1 MDIPDHVAGLST
13 NEARARLEQYGP
25 NVIEEKKKSLLSR
38 FISWVATP
46 MSLMFVAAGGLSFWA
61 GHTADVIIIAV
72 LFVTNIGVGA
82 WHEAKADTA
91 LEKLKKTLSVMV
103 KTNRDG
109 LWKELP
115 SSELVPGDLIEL
127 SAGNLIPA
135 DISFVAVKNVN
146 VNEASVTGES
156 LPKQKNEKDLGYSGA
171 FFTTGLALASVTATG
186 SQTYFGKTLSLVEGN
201 RRQSKLEKDILSISK
216 FLSFASIIVMVLLTI
231 VLLLAH
237 GSIVEIATLDVS
249 MLIAGIPVALPTVM
263 TLIISVGVM
272 ELARRSVIVR
282 RLSSLEDLAD
292 VDLLLSDKTGTLT
305 ENKIAVVRVERL
317 FDVPENQVWKLA
329 LAAAPRPDTN
339 PLDIA
344 IETKAKELRVSGIRA
359 LDFIPGDS
367 ERKRTT
373 AFIER
378 EGKRIAVSLGAPQ
391 AIQDLCIFEG
401 DTRNKYNSL
410 VEEAAREGFRVL
422 ALAESTTD
430 KEERMRPLAL
440 FFLADAVRPDAKE
453 TIDFMRDHGI
463 TVKMVTGDGY
473 DVATH
478 VARELGLKGRI
489 VREQELLDHGDLV
502 KNEFE
507 SVGGF
512 AEVLPKDKYDVVMM
526 ARTVDAHHTV
536 AVTGDG
542 VNDVPPVKSA
552 DVGIAVANAVDAL
565 KGTADIVLTQSGI
578 SVVKDAIVEARKIF
592 VRLYNY
598 SVYRISE
605 SFRLIVTI
613 AVIGFIFHTFPLTP
627 IQIILIALLNDVP
640 IISLA
645 FDRVAVPQYPTS
657 VNVRRRLA
665 LSLLFGMTG
674 IANSLIL
681 LWIAAAFL
689 HLPWAIIQTLFFLKL
704 TVSGH
709 MLVYVAHTEKPW
721 YTFLPSKQVIWA
733 TSLTQ
738 IAATAL
744 CLVGIFVA
752 PISWPYIIFVW
763 VWSFLWMQVAE
774 VVKHLQRRTIPAK

>member
-1 MDIPDHVAGLST
+1 MDIPDHVSGLSSA
-13 NEARARLEQYGP
+13 EARARLGKFGP
-25 NVIEEKKKSLLSR
+25 NVIEEKKKSLLAR
-38 FISWVATP
+38 FVSWVATP

-61 GHTADVIIIAV
+61 GHTADVMIISV

-91 LEKLKKTLSVMV
+91 LEKLKKTLFVMV

-109 LWKELP
+109 SWKELP

-135 DISFVAVKNVN
+135 DISFAAVKNVN

-156 LPKQKNEKDLGYSGA
+156 LPKQKAEGETGYSGA
-171 FFTTGLALASVTATG
+171 FLTTGIALASVTATG
-186 SQTYFGKTLSLVEGN
+186 SQTYFGKTLSLIEGN

-216 FLSFASIIVMVLLTI
+216 FLSFASIIVMAVLTA

-305 ENKIAVVRVERL
+305 ENKIIVVRVERL
-317 FDVPENQVWKLA
+317 FDVPEKHVWELA

-344 IETKAKELRVSGIRA
+344 IQTKAKELNISGIRA
-359 LDFIPGDS
+359 IDFIPGDS

-373 AFIER
+373 AFIQ
-378 EGKRIAVSLGAPQ
+378 EGDSRKAVSFGAPQ
-391 AIQDLCIFEG
+391 AIEDLCSFEG

-410 VEEAAREGFRVL
+410 VQEAAREGFRVL
-422 ALAESTTD
+422 ALAESATD
-430 KEERMRPLAL
+430 KEERMKPLAL
-440 FFLADAVRPDAKE
+440 FFLADAVRADAKE
-453 TIDFMRDHGI
+453 TVDFMREHGI

-478 VARELGLKGRI
+478 VAKELGLEGRI
-489 VREQELLDHGDLV
+489 VRRQELQDHPDSV
-502 KNEFE
+502 KGEFE

-526 ARTVDAHHTV
+526 ARSVDAHHTV

-565 KGTADIVLTQSGI
+565 KGTADIVLTQAGI
-578 SVVKDAIVEARKIF
+578 SVVKDAIIEACKIF

-605 SFRLIVTI
+605 SFRLIITI
-613 AVIGFIFHTFPLTP
+613 GVIGFIFHTFPLTP
-627 IQIILIALLNDVP
+627 VQIILIALLNDVP

-645 FDRVAVPQYPTS
+645 FDRVAVPQSPAA
-657 VNVRRRLA
+657 VNVRKRLA
-665 LSLLFGMTG
+665 LSLLFGTTG

-681 LWIAAAFL
+681 LWIANSFL
-689 HLPWAIIQTLFFLKL
+689 HLPWTIIQTLFFLKL

-721 YTFLPSKQVIWA
+721 YRFLPSKQVIWA
-733 TSLTQ
+733 TTITQ
-738 IAATAL
+738 LVATAL
-744 CLVGIFVA
+744 CLLGIFVTQ
-752 PISWPYIIFVW
+752 ISWTYVIFVW
-763 VWSFLWMQVAE
+763 AWSFIWMQISE
-774 VVKHLQRRTIPAK
+774 IVKQVHARVRN